1 MALRMAMAP
10 ALRALKQIFPFRGK
24 SAPMQ
29 YAFRFGPEL
38 MGAGM
43 MAAAAPPEASVGT
56 RAAIAGEDVLAS
68 LGLSLLGS
76 GIGRKVARGR
86 MVRKM
91 GRTSKGMPKI
101 SGIDPLDDAG
111 QSIDLS
117 GLSPA
122 QVAQQRRRALHMA
135 GVEGAGIGDMMMMP
149 AQFMRP
155 SPLLN
160 AAHDDYI
167 RKQTDPNIGNAQAQA
182 MTAEQLQS
190 RMELEGLMELL
201 LAGGGVAAGV
211 PLLRSPLVNV

>member
-167 RKQTDPNIGNAQAQA
+167 RKQENAQAQV
-182 MTAEQLQS
+182 MTAEQLES